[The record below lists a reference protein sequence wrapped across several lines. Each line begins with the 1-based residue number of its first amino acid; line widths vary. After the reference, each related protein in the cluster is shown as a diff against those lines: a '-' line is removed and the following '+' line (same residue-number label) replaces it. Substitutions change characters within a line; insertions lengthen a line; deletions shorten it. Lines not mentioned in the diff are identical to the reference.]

1 MKLTLRLSL
10 LLTIILACSGSIF
23 SQISIQSKKGF
34 SVNIYVAPVKLIIY
48 GNDTKCTWG
57 YNYDLELEYVVTITG
72 NNVPRNLWTLQGTV
86 NNKNSSLFFS
96 LPKNQGSGTVKTNG
110 HAWRGV
116 ADCATATIST
126 LEFKDISIA
135 ISGDGID
142 YQVVTFAY
150 SVVLPVSMTSFTAA
164 ETQQKIKLNWQT
176 ATETNNE
183 FFTIERSTNQN
194 QWLELKKIKGA
205 GTSTDLHNYEAYDES
220 PVSGTSY
227 YRIKQTDFN
236 GNTSYSETRSVRYES
251 KNKSLSVFP
260 VPNTGNSITING
272 ISEFRNHELQV
283 VNAAGAKVFAKSLT
297 NATVE
302 LPSLVKGVY
311 FLRITDKLSGETSTL
326 RYIKL

>member
-1 MKLTLRLSL
+1 MKLTLRLTL
-10 LLTIILACSGSIF
+10 LLTIIFACSGNSF
-23 SQISIQSKKGF
+23 SQISFQSTKGY

-48 GNDTKCTWG
+48 GNDTKCTSG
-57 YNYDLELEYVVTITG
+57 YNYDVELEFVVTITG
-72 NNVPRNLWTLQGTV
+72 KNAPKNLWTLQGTI
-86 NNKNSSLFFS
+86 NNKNSQLFFS
-96 LPKNQGSGTVKTNG
+96 LPKNQNSGTVRTNG

-126 LEFKDISIA
+126 MEFKDISIA

-150 SVVLPVSMTSFTAA
+150 SVVLPVNMVSFSAVDA
-164 ETQQKIKLNWQT
+164 QQKIKLNWQT

-194 QWLELKKIKGA
+194 QWVELKKVKGA
-205 GTSTDLHNYEAYDES
+205 GTSTDLHNYETYDES

-236 GNTSYSETRSVRYES
+236 GNTSYSEIRSVRYES
-251 KNKSLSVFP
+251 KNKGLSVFP
-260 VPNTGNSITING
+260 VPNTGNTITING
-272 ISEFRNHELQV
+272 ISNFRNHELQV
-283 VNAAGAKVFAKSLT
+283 VNSAGARVYANSLT

-311 FLRITDKLSGETSTL
+311 FLRITDKMSGETSTI
-326 RYIKL
+326 RYVKL

>member
-1 MKLTLRLSL
+1 MKLTLRLTL
-10 LLTIILACSGSIF
+10 LLTIIFAISGKSF
-23 SQISIQSKKGF
+23 SQISIQSKKGY
-34 SVNIYVAPVKLIIY
+34 SVNVYVAPVNLIIY
-48 GNDTKCTWG
+48 GSNTNCTWG

-116 ADCATATIST
+116 ADCATATLST
-126 LEFKDISIA
+126 LGFKDISIA

-150 SVVLPVSMTSFTAA
+150 SVVLPVNMVSFSAV
-164 ETQQKIKLNWQT
+164 ESQQRIKLNWQT

-194 QWLELKKIKGA
+194 QWVELKKVKGA
-205 GTSTDLHNYEAYDES
+205 GTSTDLHNYETYDES

-236 GNTSYSETRSVRYES
+236 GNTTYSETRSVKYES
-251 KNKSLSVFP
+251 KNKGLSVFP
-260 VPNTGNSITING
+260 VPNLGNTITING
-272 ISEFRNHELQV
+272 ISNFRNHELQV
-283 VNAAGAKVFAKSLT
+283 VNAAGARVYANSLT

-311 FLRITDKLSGETSTL
+311 FLRITDKMSGESSTL
-326 RYIKL
+326 RYVKL